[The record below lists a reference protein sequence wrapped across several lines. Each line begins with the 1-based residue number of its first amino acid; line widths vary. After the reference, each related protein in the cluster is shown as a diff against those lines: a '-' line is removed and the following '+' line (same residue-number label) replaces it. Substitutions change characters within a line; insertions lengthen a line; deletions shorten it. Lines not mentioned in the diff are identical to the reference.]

1 MSEINPTFEQSMHE
15 LENIVGQLE
24 DGKLDL
30 DKTLTLFERGVS
42 LTKQCQQ
49 TLDQAK
55 LQVNEIMDQNG
66 DIVEA
71 PFDHPEDDHA

>member
-1 MSEINPTFEQSMHE
+1 MSDTKPAFEQSMRE
-15 LENIVGQLE
+15 LEEIVGQLE
-24 DGKLDL
+24 NGQLDL
-30 DKTLTLFERGVS
+30 DKTLSLFERGVN

-66 DIVEA
+66 DITET
-71 PFDHPEDDHA
+71 PFETPEVDNE